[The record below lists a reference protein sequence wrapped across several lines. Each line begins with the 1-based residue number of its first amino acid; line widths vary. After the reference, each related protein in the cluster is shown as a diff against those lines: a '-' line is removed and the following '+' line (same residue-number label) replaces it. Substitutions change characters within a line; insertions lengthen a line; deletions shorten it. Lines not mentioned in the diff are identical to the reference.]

1 MVSTEHT
8 EPIYLQRYW
17 FILKRRWLPATAVLG
32 LVLLLTAWFTFLQ
45 KPVYQAQG
53 GLLFKKANS
62 TSSLT
67 GLGREIGELNS
78 VQSNPVDTEAQILRS
93 VAFAQK
99 IINTLNLKD
108 NRGAPLKH
116 KDFLK
121 RLEVKIIKGTDVL
134 QLSFKSNTPQEAAA
148 VVNQLMSL
156 YLENNI
162 SSNRAEATAAR
173 KFIEEQLPKTE
184 ATVRQAEAAFRT
196 FKEKNRIV
204 SLQEEAKSAVGAIAE
219 LENQIA
225 KAQVAFTNANSRSTA
240 LQNKVGLNSQQA
252 KTLSNISQSS
262 GVQKLLEELQTVQ
275 SKLEVERSRFQEE
288 SPVIINLKSK
298 EDYLKNLLQKRAKE
312 VVGEQQQPVDG
323 NLQTGAL
330 QQKLTEEFI
339 NSEVERL
346 VTSNQLAA
354 LNQIA
359 SSYKQRA
366 NIIPQLEQSQRDF
379 ERQVEAAQSTY
390 ATLLKKLQEV
400 RITEQQ
406 NVGNARISDLAIVPE
421 KAISP
426 TKPLNFAL
434 GGIVGLV
441 LAIVSALVLDATDK
455 SIKTVREARE
465 LLGYTLLGIIPN
477 FEKNDKP
484 SSRRKN
490 KEQSIPQIPVRD
502 TPRSLINETYGML
515 YANLK
520 FLSSDQEVR
529 VITITSGVAQEGKST
544 VSANLALAIAQ
555 LGLRVLLVDA
565 DMRHP
570 SQHACWGL
578 TNAVGL
584 SNVIVEQIEL
594 KTAIIEA
601 MPNLYILTS
610 GVQPP
615 NPLALLNSQRMSSLI
630 EDFSQSYDFVIIDTP
645 PLSVAA
651 DARIL
656 SVKTD
661 GILMVVQP
669 KLVDSTSALA
679 ARELLEQSGQNVLGM
694 VINGV
699 KPENEPD
706 SYFYAKEYQI
716 DKDFISQEK
725 DKVKPRALKSTPPNG
740 KFN

>member
-1 MVSTEHT
+1 MASTEQTDYIDLH
-8 EPIYLQRYW
+8 RYW
-17 FILKRRWLPATAVLG
+17 FVLKRRWLPASAVLG
-32 LVLLLTAWFTFLQ
+32 FVLLLTTGFTFLQ
-45 KPVYQAQG
+45 KPVYQAEG
-53 GLLFKKANS
+53 ALLFKKANS

-67 GLGREIGELNS
+67 GLGREIGEFNS
-78 VQSNPVDTEAQILRS
+78 LQSNPLDTEAQIIRS
-93 VAFAQK
+93 VSSVQK
-99 IINTLNLKD
+99 VISTLNLKD
-108 NRGAPLKH
+108 DRGVPLKP

-121 RLEVKIIKGTDVL
+121 RLDVKSIKGTDIL
-134 QLSFKSNTPQEAAA
+134 QLSFKTTGPQEAAA
-148 VVNQLMSL
+148 VVNQLMNL
-156 YLENNI
+156 YLEKNI
-162 SSNRAEATAAR
+162 RSNRAEATAAR
-173 KFIEEQLPKTE
+173 QFIEEQLPKTE
-184 ATVRQAEAAFRT
+184 ATVRQAEANLRS
-196 FKEKNRIV
+196 FKEKNKIV
-204 SLQEEAKSAVGAIAE
+204 YLQEEAKSAVGVIAE
-219 LENQIA
+219 LENQIG
-225 KAQVAFTNANSRSTA
+225 KAQVALTNAISRSAA
-240 LQNKVGLNSQQA
+240 LQDKVGMNSQRA
-252 KTLSNISQSS
+252 KTISNISQSA
-262 GVQKLLEELQTVQ
+262 GVQKLLEELQAVQ
-275 SKLEVERSRFQEE
+275 SKLEAERSRFQEE
-288 SPVIINLKSK
+288 SPVIVNLKSK
-298 EDYLKNLLQKRAKE
+298 ESYLKNLLQTRVKD
-312 VVGEQQQPVDG
+312 VVGEPPQPLEG
-323 NLQTGAL
+323 NLQIGQL

-346 VTSNQLAA
+346 VASNQLAA
-354 LNQIA
+354 LNQIT

-406 NVGNARISDLAIVPE
+406 NVGNAGISEPAIVPE
-421 KAISP
+421 KPVSP
-426 TKPLNFAL
+426 KKALNFGL
-434 GGIVGLV
+434 GGVVGIL
-441 LAIVSALVLDATDK
+441 LAVVSALVLDATDK

-477 FEKNDKP
+477 FEKLNKAG
-484 SSRRKN
+484 SHHRKL
-490 KEQSIPQIPVRD
+490 EQSIPKIPVRD

-520 FLSSDQEVR
+520 FLSSDQEIR
-529 VITITSGVAQEGKST
+529 VITITSGVPKEGKST

-570 SQHACWGL
+570 SQHECWRL
-578 TNAVGL
+578 TNSVGL

-594 KTAIIEA
+594 KTAIVEA
-601 MPNLYILTS
+601 MPNLYVLTS
-610 GVQPP
+610 GVVPP
-615 NPLALLNSQRMSSLI
+615 NPLALLNSQRMASLI

-669 KLVDSTSALA
+669 KLVDSTSAIA

-699 KPENEPD
+699 IPENEPD
-706 SYFYAKEYQI
+706 SYFYAKEYHI

-725 DKVKPRALKSTPPNG
+725 VKASALKSISPNG

>member
-1 MVSTEHT
+1 MASAEQTDYIDLH
-8 EPIYLQRYW
+8 RYW
-17 FILKRRWLPATAVLG
+17 FVLKRRWLPASAVLG
-32 LVLLLTAWFTFLQ
+32 FVLLLTAGFTFLQ
-45 KPVYQAQG
+45 KPVYQAEG
-53 GLLFKKANS
+53 ALLFKKANS

-67 GLGREIGELNS
+67 GLGREIGEFNS
-78 VQSNPVDTEAQILRS
+78 LQSNPLDTEAQIIRS
-93 VAFAQK
+93 VSSVQK
-99 IINTLNLKD
+99 VISTLNLKD
-108 NRGAPLKH
+108 DRGVPLKP

-121 RLEVKIIKGTDVL
+121 RLDVKSIKGTDIL
-134 QLSFKSNTPQEAAA
+134 QLSFKTTVPQEAAA
-148 VVNQLMSL
+148 AVNQLMKL
-156 YLENNI
+156 YLEKNI
-162 SSNRAEATAAR
+162 RSNRAEATAAR
-173 KFIEEQLPKTE
+173 QFIEEQLPKTE
-184 ATVRQAEAAFRT
+184 ATVRQAEANLRS
-196 FKEKNRIV
+196 FKEKNKIV
-204 SLQEEAKSAVGAIAE
+204 YLQEEAKSAVGVIAE
-219 LENQIA
+219 LENQIG
-225 KAQVAFTNANSRSTA
+225 KAQVALTNAISRSAA
-240 LQNKVGLNSQQA
+240 LQDKVGMNSQRA
-252 KTLSNISQSS
+252 KTISNISQSA
-262 GVQKLLEELQTVQ
+262 GVQKLLEELQAVQ
-275 SKLEVERSRFQEE
+275 SKLEAERSRFQEE
-288 SPVIINLKSK
+288 SPIIVNLKSK
-298 EDYLKNLLQKRAKE
+298 ESYLKNLLQTRVKD
-312 VVGEQQQPVDG
+312 VVGEPPQPLEG
-323 NLQTGAL
+323 NLQIGQL

-346 VTSNQLAA
+346 VASNQLAA
-354 LNQIA
+354 LNQIT

-406 NVGNARISDLAIVPE
+406 NVGNAGISEPAIVPE
-421 KAISP
+421 KPVSP
-426 TKPLNFAL
+426 KKALNFGL
-434 GGIVGLV
+434 GGVIGIL
-441 LAIVSALVLDATDK
+441 LAVVSALVLDATDK

-477 FEKNDKP
+477 FEKLNKAG
-484 SSRRKN
+484 SHHRKL
-490 KEQSIPQIPVRD
+490 EQSIPKIPVRD

-520 FLSSDQEVR
+520 FLSSDQEIR
-529 VITITSGVAQEGKST
+529 VITITSGVPKEGKST

-570 SQHACWGL
+570 SQHECWGL
-578 TNAVGL
+578 TNSVGL

-594 KTAIIEA
+594 KTAILEA
-601 MPNLYILTS
+601 MPNLYVLTS
-610 GVQPP
+610 GVVPP
-615 NPLALLNSQRMSSLI
+615 NPLALLNSQRMASLI

-669 KLVDSTSALA
+669 KLVDSTSAIA

-699 KPENEPD
+699 IPENEPD
-706 SYFYAKEYQI
+706 SYFYAKEYHI
-716 DKDFISQEK
+716 EKDFIGNEK
-725 DKVKPRALKSTPPNG
+725 DKFNSNGVNLPRPNG